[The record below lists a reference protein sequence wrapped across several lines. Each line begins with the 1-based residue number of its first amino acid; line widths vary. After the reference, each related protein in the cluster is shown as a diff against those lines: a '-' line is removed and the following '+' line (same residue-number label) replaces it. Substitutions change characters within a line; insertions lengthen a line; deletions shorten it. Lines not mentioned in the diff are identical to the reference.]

1 MEDFDEDF
9 EDIPVADDSMTAEER
24 EVEIQVGAL
33 APAALEVTGMRK
45 HAALYIR

>member
-1 MEDFDEDF
+1 MEDFEEDF
-9 EDIPVADDSMTAEER
+9 EDIPAADDSMTAEER

-33 APAALEVTGMRK
+33 APAALEVTCMRK